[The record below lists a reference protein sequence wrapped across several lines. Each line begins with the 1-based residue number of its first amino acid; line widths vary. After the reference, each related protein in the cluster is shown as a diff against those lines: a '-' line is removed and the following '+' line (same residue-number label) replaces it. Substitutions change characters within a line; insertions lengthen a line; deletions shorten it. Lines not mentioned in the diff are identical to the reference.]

1 MRLNFISITFEH
13 IAQSSVSFVIKS
25 YVWCS
30 WRRVPKTKRNWTYFA
45 FCDASIQI
53 VNKCIITIHLHNL
66 IYVWKRK
73 VFFEWKKSSLSMSIT
88 TRKAFNKCDIKYRDN
103 DRFRAR
109 NPPLNG
115 RIVAESGNSKR
126 ISLKRKLEKTII
138 TMVYKYNYLRENF
151 RLLLSI

>member
-1 MRLNFISITFEH
+1 
-13 IAQSSVSFVIKS
+13 
-25 YVWCS
+25 
-30 WRRVPKTKRNWTYFA
+30 
-45 FCDASIQI
+45 
-53 VNKCIITIHLHNL
+53 
-66 IYVWKRK
+66 
-73 VFFEWKKSSLSMSIT
+73 MSIT